1 MTDHPR
7 NPQPNAIIIVP
18 IAGTLSN
25 KTTPADFRRFAA
37 IAHRRGI
44 CTEHPVPVRNAVEV
58 SGTQTDSVESNQGT
72 ACDEITHPD
81 TAEDH

>member
-44 CTEHPVPVRNAVEV
+44 CTEHPVPGTERSRSEWYPNGFGREQSRNRLR
-58 SGTQTDSVESNQGT
+58 
-72 ACDEITHPD
+72 
-81 TAEDH
+81 